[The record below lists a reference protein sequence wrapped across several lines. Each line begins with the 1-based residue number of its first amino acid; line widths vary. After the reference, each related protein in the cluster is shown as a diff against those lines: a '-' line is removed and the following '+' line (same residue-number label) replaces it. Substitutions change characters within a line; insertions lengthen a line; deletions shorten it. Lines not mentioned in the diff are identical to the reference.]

1 MQLRWH
7 LVQAAQKWAEGAFHS
22 WVAGI
27 PSLPGREVAWEPP
40 ISPVCALDTGPRL

>member
-27 PSLPGREVAWEPP
+27 PSLPGREVAREPP
-40 ISPVCALDTGPRL
+40 ISPVCALGTGPRL